1 MTTNLNNL
9 KVTELK
15 EMAKELKIKNW
26 WTLKKADLIQAINWE
41 QGILTK
47 HTVEGTETID
57 TTEEVEVIDITDT
70 EETPIPQEEP
80 KAEEP
85 QGEPQE
91 EADEKDIITLKEI
104 ILELGVKG
112 TKARRILRNSDI
124 QRPYKRWE
132 WSTELHQDI
141 IDEVYELLSK

>member
-47 HTVEGTETID
+47 HTVEGTESID

-70 EETPIPQEEP
+70 EEISLPQE
-80 KAEEP
+80 EEP
-85 QGEPQE
+85 QGEVNGE
-91 EADEKDIITLKEI
+91 DIITLKEI
-104 ILELGVKG
+104 ILELGIKG

-132 WSTELHQDI
+132 WSTELHQEI

>member
-1 MTTNLNNL
+1 MKMTTNLNNL
-9 KVTELK
+9 KVTELR

-47 HTVEGTETID
+47 HTVEGTESID
-57 TTEEVEVIDITDT
+57 TTVEVIDITDT
-70 EETPIPQEEP
+70 EEIPLPQG
-80 KAEEP
+80 EEP
-85 QGEPQE
+85 QGGVDGE
-91 EADEKDIITLKEI
+91 DIITLKEI
-104 ILELGVKG
+104 ILELGIKG

-132 WSTELHQDI
+132 WSTELHQGI

>member
-1 MTTNLNNL
+1 MKMTTNLNNL

-47 HTVEGTETID
+47 HTVEGTESID
-57 TTEEVEVIDITDT
+57 TTVEVIDITDT
-70 EETPIPQEEP
+70 EEIPLPQG
-80 KAEEP
+80 EEP
-85 QGEPQE
+85 QGGVDGE
-91 EADEKDIITLKEI
+91 DIITLKEI
-104 ILELGVKG
+104 ILELGIKG

-132 WSTELHQDI
+132 WSTELHQGI